1 MSGIKRYIA
10 DFDSYFDNN
19 HGDVVIGQYTFSA
32 SEVLNQMNPVA
43 YNEEFNYW
51 LKTYSGVMND

>member
-1 MSGIKRYIA
+1 MSSMKRYIE
-10 DFDSYFDNN
+10 DFNYYFDNN

-32 SEVLNQMNPVA
+32 SEVLEKMNPDS

-51 LKTYSGVMND
+51 LKTYSGVMHD

>member
-1 MSGIKRYIA
+1 MKRYIE
-10 DFDSYFDNN
+10 DFNYYFDNN

-32 SEVLNQMNPVA
+32 SEVLEKMNPDS

-51 LKTYSGVMND
+51 LKTYSGVMHD